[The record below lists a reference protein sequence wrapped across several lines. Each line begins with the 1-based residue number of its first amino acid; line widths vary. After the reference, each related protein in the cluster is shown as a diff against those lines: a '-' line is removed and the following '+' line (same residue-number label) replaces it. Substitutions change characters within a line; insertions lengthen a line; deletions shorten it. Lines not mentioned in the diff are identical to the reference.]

1 MPDHLVIEHLEFQGH
16 CGVTDAERQVPQPI
30 AVDAELD
37 YPPQAMAAAAST
49 DAIAHAVDY
58 ATVAQCLVDLG
69 TSRRFHLLEALAEQM
84 VAAIFAA
91 FPVDRVRLWVRKT
104 APPVKHVDGSVGVR
118 LDRTRNTQT
127 PDLLPARLLLNHR
140 HRLPTGSQAAALDVA
155 CGRGRNALYLAELG
169 LTVDA
174 MDRDEQALAELA
186 ATARRRQFPT
196 LTTHAIDLEAD
207 AANPPALPRMHY
219 DAITVFFY
227 LHRPLFPLLLRALK
241 PGGLLI
247 YETFTLDNHLRR
259 QHPRRREFCLE
270 PNELLALTQGLW
282 VLHYDEGEHADN
294 HGTAAFTAQLIAQR
308 PA

>member
-16 CGVTDAERQVPQPI
+16 CGVTDAERQLPQPI

-37 YPPQAMAAAAST
+37 YPEAAMAAAAST
-49 DAIAHAVDY
+49 DAITHAVDY
-58 ATVAQCLVDLG
+58 ATVAQYLVDLG

-84 VAAIFAA
+84 VEAIFAG

-104 APPVKHVDGSVGVR
+104 APPVKHVEGSVGIR
-118 LDRTRNTQT
+118 LDRARSTVT
-127 PDLLPARLLLNHR
+127 PDLLPARLLLDHR

-155 CGRGRNALYLAELG
+155 CGRGRNALYLAG
-169 LTVDA
+169 QSLTVDA
-174 MDRDEQALAELA
+174 VDRDEQALAELA
-186 ATARRRQFPT
+186 AAARRRQ
-196 LTTHAIDLEAD
+196 LRALATHAIDLETDTAH
-207 AANPPALPRMHY
+207 PPALPRAHY
-219 DAITVFFY
+219 DVITVFFY
-227 LHRPLFPLLLRALK
+227 LYRPLFPVLVRALK

-270 PNELLALTQGLW
+270 PNELLALTQGLR

-294 HGTAAFTAQLIAQR
+294 HGAAAFTAQLIAQR
-308 PA
+308 EQ